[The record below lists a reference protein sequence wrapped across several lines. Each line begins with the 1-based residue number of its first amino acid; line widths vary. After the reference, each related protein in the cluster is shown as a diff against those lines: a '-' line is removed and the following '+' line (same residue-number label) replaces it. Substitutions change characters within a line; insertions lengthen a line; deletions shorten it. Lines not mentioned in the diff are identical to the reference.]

1 VLSAGTADSS
11 AYVASSFRLLRS
23 YVTSPSTGIYVCVYN
38 VGAEIYYFQ
47 LLAMMLVVTSSFTDI
62 LLLCE
67 AL

>member
-1 VLSAGTADSS
+1 M
-11 AYVASSFRLLRS
+11 LLLQAQV
-23 YVTSPSTGIYVCVYN
+23 YTCVYN
-38 VGAEIYYFQ
+38 VGTEIYYFQ